1 MELDVRRGGDEIEKI
16 PRSITGR
23 DTGGRRHTEGVVI
36 YEDGP
41 C

>member
-23 DTGGRRHTEGVVI
+23 DTGGRRHTERGVN
-36 YEDGP
+36 YKDSP

>member
-23 DTGGRRHTEGVVI
+23 VTGGRRDTEGVVI
-36 YEDGP
+36 YEDSP
-41 C
+41 R